1 MGINNGL
8 RVGDP
13 LKLKVSNAEKIKSG
27 QTITIQEGKTGKEK
41 ILMVIKAVHKTIKN
55 FLKEVQPESDEFLF
69 DRQKGRGAT
78 YAPGGQLHDQKA
90 GQESFNFSIAIKA

>member
-1 MGINNGL
+1 MPVR

-13 LKLKVSNAEKIKSG
+13 LKLKVSNAEKIKLG

-55 FLKEVQPESDEFLF
+55 FLKEVQPESDEFLILP
-69 DRQKGRGAT
+69 RQKGRGAT
-78 YAPGGQLHDQKA
+78 YAPGGTIPGSKGA
-90 GQESFNFSIAIKA
+90 QES